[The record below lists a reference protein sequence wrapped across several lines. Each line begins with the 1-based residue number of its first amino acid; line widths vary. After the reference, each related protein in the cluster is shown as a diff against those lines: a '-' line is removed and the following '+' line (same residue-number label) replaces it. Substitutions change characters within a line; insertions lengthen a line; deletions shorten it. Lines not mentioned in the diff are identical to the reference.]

1 MDKYVFISFAS
12 KDRQIAMTIC
22 DALEHR
28 GIGCWISSRDIQPGG
43 NFQIEIVH
51 AIRAAK
57 VVILVFSGNANNS
70 DEIKKEIVLAGQN
83 HLVVIPVRV
92 EDVTPDD
99 AFAYEFATRQ
109 WVDLFDDWEHS
120 MQRLVDQLVAVA
132 GVQPLQVGTAEASPD
147 AAEVARATTEAVS
160 VTPAETAPP
169 PEPASPAATPDVAA
183 VLPAM
188 QASRRRRLF
197 YALFGGAVVALGL
210 VGAIVYGLS
219 HSTQSVTPQSSAIDL
234 YNKAK
239 DAEARNDLNGGVR
252 LLRQS
257 ADLGYADAQ
266 SALGWTIFLDAASR
280 TISARQ

>member
-1 MDKYVFISFAS
+1 MDKHVFISFAS
-12 KDRQIAMTIC
+12 KDRQIATTIC

-28 GIGCWISSRDIQPGG
+28 GIGCWISSRDIQPGA

-120 MQRLVDQLVAVA
+120 MQRLVDQFATVAA
-132 GVQPLQVGTAEASPD
+132 VQPLQTVTAETSAD
-147 AAEVARATTEAVS
+147 AAEVARATPAVAPGAP
-160 VTPAETAPP
+160 VETPAP
-169 PEPASPAATPDVAA
+169 PEPARPAPTPE
-183 VLPAM
+183 
-188 QASRRRRLF
+188 
-197 YALFGGAVVALGL
+197 L
-210 VGAIVYGLS
+210 VGAVAAAPAPRSRGL
-219 HSTQSVTPQSSAIDL
+219 L
-234 YNKAK
+234 
-239 DAEARNDLNGGVR
+239 
-252 LLRQS
+252 
-257 ADLGYADAQ
+257 
-266 SALGWTIFLDAASR
+266 
-280 TISARQ
+280 